1 MREIGH
7 DELPAEIVDG
17 VWDDGMALAVPSTME
32 YAAAATMEETRGRAE
47 PRSAGTFSAYLRLR
61 QGASARATW
70 VLEESVGGSMIS
82 VGADE
87 ACDWQLRA
95 AFVPAR
101 AFSLLVV
108 GGRTF
113 VRSGPEPGVLLNG
126 KAIDDGWIQV
136 PNGGRIDVGLA
147 RLEVTMGYG
156 DTSAE
161 LMETLEQVQRAEESS
176 RSTVHQA
183 ERTRAQRDVGRT
195 TMNLGVMPIEPAV
208 TEPRAVQARAAAER
222 ARARSGNRN
231 ATIELQLEDL
241 YIEPD
246 RPSARVRGA
255 LDDVPQARLLGHE
268 SGEFEKG
275 SMPLEP
281 ELGAPALLEAEAP
294 TDKRRWW
301 LYALAGVATAGAYGG
316 WVFLLDAF

>member
-1 MREIGH
+1 MREIDA

-17 VWDDGMALAVPSTME
+17 MWDDGMALAVPSTME

-47 PRSAGTFSAYLRLR
+47 PRAAGTFSAYLRLR

-70 VLEESVGGSMIS
+70 ILEESVGGSMIS
-82 VGADE
+82 VGSDQ

-126 KAIDDGWIQV
+126 KAIEEGWIQV

-161 LMETLEQVQRAEESS
+161 LMETLEEVQRAEESS
-176 RSTVHQA
+176 RRTVHQA
-183 ERTRAQRDVGRT
+183 ERARAQRDVGRT
-195 TMNLGVMPIEPAV
+195 TMNLGVMPIEPAAPAAR
-208 TEPRAVQARAAAER
+208 TAQARATADKPR
-222 ARARSGNRN
+222 APSATRN

-246 RPSARVRGA
+246 RPSSRVRGA
-255 LDDVPQARLLGHE
+255 LDEVPQARLLGHE

-275 SMPLEP
+275 TMRLEP
-281 ELGAPALLEAEAP
+281 ELIAPALLESEAP
-294 TDKRRWW
+294 ADKRRWW

-316 WVFLLDAF
+316 WVFLLDSF